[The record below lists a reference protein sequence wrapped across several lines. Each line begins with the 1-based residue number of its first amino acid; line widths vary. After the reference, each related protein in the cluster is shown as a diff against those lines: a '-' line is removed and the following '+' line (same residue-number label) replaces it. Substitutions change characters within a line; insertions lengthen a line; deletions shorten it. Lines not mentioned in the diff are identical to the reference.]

1 MLTVSSAQL
10 SALLV
15 TWLFPLFRVLGL
27 MAVAP
32 LFGNQAVPRR
42 IRLMIGLAVTFAI
55 VQSLPPPPADL
66 DPGSYVGMA
75 ALAMQTLIGIGM
87 GMVMRVIFAATDVA
101 GEIIGLEMGL
111 SFATF
116 FDPQSQGQTSVIAEF
131 LGLITS
137 LVFLS
142 LNGHLLIIDVLARSF
157 EWLPVSARPL
167 AAGGWMALVN
177 TGMTMFA
184 AGLLISLP
192 IVAALLITNIA
203 LGVLTRAAPQLNIFS
218 LGFPI
223 TCTVGFVLLLVSL
236 NVMSPVLQTLFD
248 RGFDLLAMVLKAWAG

>member
-1 MLTVSSAQL
+1 MLSVTSAQL

-15 TWLFPLFRVLGL
+15 TWLYPLARVLGL
-27 MAVAP
+27 MSVAP

-42 IRLMIGLAVTFAI
+42 IRLAAGLAVTFAL
-55 VQSLPPPPADL
+55 VGALPAAPEI
-66 DPGSYVGMA
+66 DPGSYIGIA
-75 ALAMQTLIGIGM
+75 AFAMQILIGVGM
-87 GMVMRVIFAATDVA
+87 GMVMRVVFAATDVA
-101 GEIIGLEMGL
+101 GEIIGMEMGL

-131 LGLITS
+131 IGLLTA

-142 LNGHLLIIDVLARSF
+142 FNGHLLLIDVLARSF
-157 EWLPVSARPL
+157 EWLPVDSRPL
-167 AAGGWMALVN
+167 AARGWMALVS

-184 AGLLISLP
+184 AGVLLSLP

-223 TCTVGFVLLLVSL
+223 TCTIGFLLLLLSM
-236 NVMSPVLQTLFD
+236 NVMAPVLQSLFD
-248 RGFDLLAMVLKAWAG
+248 RGFDLLAMVLKAWHP